1 MPDTNGTNESGKAR
15 RESIGV
21 ALSGGGHRATIFGL
35 GALLYLTD
43 AGLNRSVRSIT
54 SVSGGSILNG
64 FLGLLDKPFNA
75 QSADEFEEHASRLAE
90 QIAGH
95 PKYWAGTA
103 GFSVPA
109 LVLIT
114 ILACRFHSGMM
125 WAYALV
131 LILVVGEAG
140 SRSKGSMW
148 AWRGTWIYLSSVL
161 VATVAALFYVVQG
174 PAWQRWLGAAILL
187 LCGMAFA
194 QRSAV
199 TSMAFGASCCR
210 LANNGKRSG
219 RDRLEDL
226 NDEVTHIICATEMH
240 SGQHF
245 FFLRNCVYSPGVGVG
260 TSGGLHLR
268 AAMQASANV
277 PIAFPFRL
285 IRSSRFRFGVWDQ
298 TRIPSGPTP
307 IDTSPA
313 EGLVKGVPRL
323 FRLCDGGVF
332 DNLAVSWFLK
342 ARIRF
347 QNIESY
353 LFFLSESKGH
363 VEKVYGRDHE
373 DALSEKLQA
382 GRAALAALWSPDRI
396 IVINGGKTPVW
407 RNRISGW
414 IPGVRELLESSE
426 VFNVMYDNTQSERL
440 HELQYRFAKTSASGA
455 VVDMAEV
462 AVPPWAT
469 DCVGEV
475 ERRRN
480 EYLEQC
486 AWPRVD
492 IDALEKFV
500 KSNATVPT
508 TLRPLGHEKT
518 AELLHHGYL
527 QAMISLHVRMGA
539 PLLAAP
545 DRERFLKLASRHK

>member
-1 MPDTNGTNESGKAR
+1 MPDINDTNDSRKAG

-35 GALLYLTD
+35 GALLYLVD
-43 AGLNRSVRSIT
+43 AGLNRSVRSMT

-64 FLGLLDKPFNA
+64 FLGLLEKPFNA
-75 QSADEFEEHASRLAE
+75 QSPAEFEEHASRLAC

-95 PKYWAGTA
+95 PKCWAATV

-109 LVLIT
+109 LILTTVL
-114 ILACRFHSGMM
+114 ASRYRSDMM
-125 WAYALV
+125 WALVLV
-131 LILVVGEAG
+131 LIIAAGEVG
-140 SRSKGSMW
+140 SRSEGSMW

-161 VATVAALFYVVQG
+161 VATVVALADVVQG
-174 PAWQRWLGAAILL
+174 PAWRQWVGAAILL
-187 LCGMAFA
+187 LCGLAFA

-199 TSMAFGASCCR
+199 TSVAFGASCCR

-226 NDEVTHIICATEMH
+226 SAEVTHIICATEMH

-245 FFLRNCVYSPGVGVG
+245 FFLRDCVYSPGVGVG
-260 TSGGLHLR
+260 APGRFYLR

-313 EGLVKGVPRL
+313 QGLVKGVPRL

-347 QNIESY
+347 QNIQSY
-353 LFFLSESKGH
+353 LFFLSESKGQ
-363 VEKVYGRDHE
+363 VEKVYGRDQE
-373 DALSEKLQA
+373 YALREKLRV

-414 IPGVRELLESSE
+414 IPGLRELLESSE

-440 HELQYRFAKTSASGA
+440 HELQYRFAKTSPSGA
-455 VVDMAEV
+455 VVDMAEA

-480 EYLEQC
+480 EYLERS

-539 PLLAAP
+539 PLLATP
-545 DRERFLKLASRHK
+545 DRDRFLKLASCHK